1 MKNVLNVVDADDGN
15 IIECRTLGAAIA
27 QDLRDGARSFEHFA
41 SRYGSARVRQLLV
54 DADEPQFVAEL
65 DALDA
70 EEAITDVPTRADLI
84 GDEMV
89 RGEETLEGL
98 VAKHGATDAREL
110 MVEAYRP
117 ELVQRLDQMQLES
130 PQESI
135 DFEAV
140 FRDPTRDELAELKAR
155 QTMRSL
161 QWLRTASM
169 CMRLSQGRTMDELV
183 RIYGAPI
190 IEKRLRMAHADP
202 RRAKEGL
209 PPPALAR
216 AVAARIAID
225 DGLAQAL
232 L

>member
-1 MKNVLNVVDADDGN
+1 MHHL
-15 IIECRTLGAAIA
+15 
-27 QDLRDGARSFEHFA
+27 
-41 SRYGSARVRQLLV
+41 LLV
-54 DADEPQFVAEL
+54 HTIKRGHSSAQMLANGRRSGNDGVDRT
-65 DALDA
+65 
-70 EEAITDVPTRADLI
+70 IT
-84 GDEMV
+84 
-89 RGEETLEGL
+89 
-98 VAKHGATDAREL
+98 
-110 MVEAYRP
+110 
-117 ELVQRLDQMQLES
+117 LVQRLDQMQLES
-130 PQESI
+130 PQEPI

-169 CMRLSQGRTMDELV
+169 CMRLSQGRTMEELV